1 MRTRDLILLI
11 VGIVAGYALAQIG
24 PAPSRVLVEPV
35 RSYVAT
41 HTVEVL
47 IGVILV
53 GIILTLMGKGGG
65 GRR

>member
-1 MRTRDLILLI
+1 LRARDLMLLL

-24 PAPSRVLVEPV
+24 LAPPRALVEPV

-53 GIILTLMGKGGG
+53 GIILTLLGKGGG
-65 GRR
+65 RR